1 MLIIVLNPPRQ
12 QGHAVM
18 NTTAITTTAPRKRPA
33 RRARNA
39 VTITAA
45 DGDALAAAL
54 AKESKSVNT
63 RRAYKSAID
72 GLREFLAATAQ
83 ALSDSSLAAYIATL
97 HARGLAPASG
107 RQVLAAVRFA
117 ARKAGVD
124 SPVGEQSKDAMKGF
138 ARDGAGRGRGQA
150 AALSWRQADTAAA
163 VASTGGVR
171 GKRDAAIIAVMSD
184 ALLRSSELRALQVGD
199 FTTADDGTGRLTIR
213 KSKTD
218 QTGKGAVM
226 FLGAPTVDRVT
237 AWLTV
242 AGIDGGHLFRQVRR
256 GGHVGDG
263 ALSTNAIA
271 RIIKSRVAGTGIDA
285 KRISGH
291 SARIGGAVEL
301 AAAGESIASMQ
312 TAGRWSSPDMPGRYA
327 RAELA
332 SRGAVARRRYGIA
345 GS

>member
-1 MLIIVLNPPRQ
+1 
-12 QGHAVM
+12 M
-18 NTTAITTTAPRKRPA
+18 NSTAITTNAARKRPA

-45 DGDALAAAL
+45 DANALAAAL
-54 AKESKSVNT
+54 AHESVAANT
-63 RRAYKSAID
+63 RRSYKSAVD
-72 GLREFLAATAQ
+72 GLRDFLAATAQ
-83 ALSDSSLAAYIATL
+83 PLTDKSLAAYIATMQS
-97 HARGLAPASG
+97 RGLAPASG
-107 RQVLAAVRFA
+107 RQVLAAVRWS
-117 ARKAGVD
+117 ARKAGID
-124 SPVGEQSKDAMKGF
+124 SPIGERCRECMAAF
-138 ARDGAGRGRGQA
+138 ARQGAGRGRGQA

-163 VASTGGVR
+163 VASSGGVR

-184 ALLRSSELRALQVGD
+184 ALLRSSELRALQVAD
-199 FTTADDGTGRLTIR
+199 FTTADDGTGRLRIR

-256 GGHVGDG
+256 GGHVGGG

-271 RIIKSRVAGTGIDA
+271 RIVKSRVAGTGIDA